1 MRLALALPV
10 EYMMGAIS
18 TPEILNLESWGR
30 LALTDGNLVTFLT
43 FQIGKALFRAS
54 LSGMRLSKKNATHEF
69 YISLPF
75 PQVVFGE
82 GSLGNDL
89 LAGLCGTLKFFAV
102 DCV

>member
-1 MRLALALPV
+1 
-10 EYMMGAIS
+10 MGAIS
-18 TPEILNLESWGR
+18 TLEMPNLGSWGQ
-30 LALTDGNLVTFLT
+30 LALTVRNLVTFSI
-43 FQIGKALFRAS
+43 FQIGTALFRAS
-54 LSGMRLSKKNATHEF
+54 LSGMRLSKKNAIHGLH
-69 YISLPF
+69 ISLPF

>member
-10 EYMMGAIS
+10 DSMVGAIS
-18 TPEILNLESWGR
+18 TPEIPNLESWAR
-30 LALTDGNLVTFLT
+30 LALTVRNLVTFLI

-54 LSGMRLSKKNATHEF
+54 LFGMRLSKQNAIHEF

-89 LAGLCGTLKFFAV
+89 LADLCGTLKFFAV